1 MRLEPKI
8 IGKAVVRLTRYTTRP
23 TPFEW
28 QSDPYIWIASG
39 QVYQ

>member
-23 TPFEW
+23 TPFE
-28 QSDPYIWIASG
+28 
-39 QVYQ
+39 